1 MTTSKIGDDD
11 AIADAKPTAASGE
24 QHESVAPQS
33 GVEPHED
40 PPDGVEPPRP
50 TVYYTPIAD
59 DQVYVRR
66 AVEAVIRI
74 AVLSVIVVWCFRI
87 AEPFLA
93 PMLWGAVIAVA
104 IYPAHLRF
112 EALLGGRKT
121 LAAVLFALVS
131 LTLLIVPTVLLADSL
146 ATGMRRTAEAFRAG
160 ELQVPPPSESV
171 KGWPVIGARV
181 HEVWSQASVN
191 LREALLQFKPQ
202 LAEGGKWVLGALAST
217 GGAVLQFALST
228 IIAAVFLAQAK
239 PSARLVRAF
248 AIRLSP
254 TAGRDYAEGAEKTL
268 RSVAIGVLGVA
279 LLQGLLAGAGFL
291 AAGVPAAGLL
301 TLLCIILA
309 VVQIGVV
316 LVMIGVAVYLFA
328 TGDTTTAI
336 AFSAWTLVVAPV
348 DNILRPLLLGRG
360 TNVPMLVVFIGAIG
374 GFISSGLIGLFL
386 GGVVFTLGY
395 TLFKAW
401 VGLGGAQPVQ
411 ESASD
416 EPAFKTGA

>member
-1 MTTSKIGDDD
+1 MTTSKIGDDEEVAEAKTTVVRD
-11 AIADAKPTAASGE
+11 GGPGPADT
-24 QHESVAPQS
+24 
-33 GVEPHED
+33 VEP
-40 PPDGVEPPRP
+40 VESAEIPRP
-50 TVYYTPIAD
+50 TVYYTPIAE

-66 AVEAVIRI
+66 AVEATIRI
-74 AVLSVIVVWCFRI
+74 AVLAAIVVWCFRI
-87 AEPFLA
+87 AEPFIA

-104 IYPAHLRF
+104 IYPAYIRV
-112 EALLGGRKT
+112 EALLGGRRVLT
-121 LAAVLFALVS
+121 AVLFALVS
-131 LTLLIVPTVLLADSL
+131 LTLLIVPSVLLADSL
-146 ATGMRRTAEAFRAG
+146 ATGLRKTAEAFRAG
-160 ELQVPPPSESV
+160 ELHVPPPSDSV
-171 KGWPVIGARV
+171 KSWPVIGARV
-181 HEVWSQASVN
+181 HEVWLQASVN

-202 LAEGGKWVLGALAST
+202 LAEGGKWLIGALAST

-254 TAGRDYAEGAEKTL
+254 TDGRELAEAAERTL

-309 VVQIGVV
+309 VVQVGVV
-316 LVMIGVAVYLFA
+316 LVMVGVAIYLFA
-328 TGDTTTAI
+328 SGDTTTAI

-386 GGVVFTLGY
+386 GGVIFTLGY

-401 VGLGGAQPVQ
+401 VGLGPTAP
-411 ESASD
+411 AIAA
-416 EPAFKTGA
+416 EPAPAGDAGLP

>member
-1 MTTSKIGDDD
+1 MTTSKSGDD
-11 AIADAKPTAASGE
+11 S
-24 QHESVAPQS
+24 SVANAQATAEGGEPH
-33 GVEPHED
+33 GVEP
-40 PPDGVEPPRP
+40 PDGIDPPRP
-50 TVYYTPIAD
+50 TVYYTPIAE
-59 DQVYVRR
+59 DQIFVRR
-66 AVEAVIRI
+66 VVEAAIRL
-74 AVLSVIVVWCFRI
+74 AVLSAIVVWCFRI

-104 IYPAHLRF
+104 IYPAYVKV
-112 EALLGGRKT
+112 ETLLGGRRVLT
-121 LAAVLFALVS
+121 AVLFALVS
-131 LTLLIVPTVLLADSL
+131 LTLLIVPSVLLADSL
-146 ATGMRRTAEAFRAG
+146 ATGLRRTAEAFRAG

-171 KGWPVIGARV
+171 KSWPVIGPRV
-181 HEVWSQASVN
+181 HEVWTQASVN
-191 LREALLQFKPQ
+191 LREAALQFKPQ
-202 LAEGGKWVLGALAST
+202 LAEGGKWLIGALAST
-217 GGAVLQFALST
+217 GGAILQFALST

-254 TAGRDYAEGAEKTL
+254 TNGREHALSAERTL

-309 VVQIGVV
+309 VVQVGVV
-316 LVMIGVAVYLFA
+316 LIMIAVAVYLFA

-360 TNVPMLVVFIGAIG
+360 ANVPMLVVFIGAIG

-386 GGVVFTLGY
+386 GGVIFTLGY

-401 VGLGGAQPVQ
+401 VGLGPSATAASAPEA
-411 ESASD
+411 ESSA
-416 EPAFKTGA
+416 A

>member
-1 MTTSKIGDDD
+1 MTTSKNGDDTVTD
-11 AIADAKPTAASGE
+11 DKTTAAGADPDKTS
-24 QHESVAPQS
+24 
-33 GVEPHED
+33 EPA
-40 PPDGVEPPRP
+40 DGVDPPRP
-50 TVYYTPIAD
+50 TVYYTPIAK
-59 DQVYVRR
+59 DQVFIRR

-74 AVLSVIVVWCFRI
+74 AVLSVIVVWCYRI

-104 IYPAHLRF
+104 IYPVYVKL
-112 EALLGGRKT
+112 EALLGGRKVLT
-121 LAAVLFALVS
+121 AVLFAVVW
-131 LTLLIVPTVLLADSL
+131 LTLLIVPSVLLADSL
-146 ATGMRRTAEAFRAG
+146 ATGMRNTAQAFRAG
-160 ELQVPPPSESV
+160 ELQVPPPSDSV
-171 KGWPVIGARV
+171 KTWPVIGARV
-181 HEVWSQASVN
+181 HEVWTQASVN

-217 GGAVLQFALST
+217 GGAILQFALS
-228 IIAAVFLAQAK
+228 IIVAAVFLAQAK

-248 AIRLSP
+248 AVRLSP
-254 TAGRDYAEGAEKTL
+254 DSGREYAESAEKTL
-268 RSVAIGVLGVA
+268 RSVAVGVLGVA

-309 VVQIGVV
+309 VVQVGVV
-316 LVMIGVAVYLFA
+316 IIMVGVAIYLFA

-395 TLFKAW
+395 TMFKAW
-401 VGLGGAQPVQ
+401 VGLGGSELPSPPTPADAAKT
-411 ESASD
+411 SA
-416 EPAFKTGA
+416 T

>member
-1 MTTSKIGDDD
+1 MTTSKNGDDTV
-11 AIADAKPTAASGE
+11 ADSKATAESGE
-24 QHESVAPQS
+24 PADS
-33 GVEPHED
+33 EPAE
-40 PPDGVEPPRP
+40 GVEPPRP
-50 TVYYTPIAD
+50 TVYYTPIAK
-59 DQVYVRR
+59 DQVFVRR
-66 AVEAVIRI
+66 VVEASIRL
-74 AVLSVIVVWCFRI
+74 AVLSVIVVYCYRI
-87 AEPFLA
+87 LEPFLA
-93 PMLWGAVIAVA
+93 PLLWGAVIAVA
-104 IYPAHLRF
+104 IYPAHLRL
-112 EALLGGRKT
+112 EALLGGRKV

-131 LTLLIVPTVLLADSL
+131 LTALIVPTVLLADSL

-160 ELQVPPPSESV
+160 ELQVPPPSDSV
-171 KGWPVIGARV
+171 KSWPVIGARV
-181 HEVWSQASVN
+181 HEVWTQASLN

-202 LAEGGKWVLGALAST
+202 LAEGGKWLVGAVAST

-254 TAGRDYAEGAEKTL
+254 DQGREHAESAERTL

-279 LLQGLLAGAGFL
+279 LLQGVLAGAGFV

-309 VVQIGVV
+309 VVQVGVV
-316 LVMIGVAVYLFA
+316 LVMVGVAIYLFA

-336 AFSAWTLVVAPV
+336 VFSVWTLVVAPV
-348 DNILRPLLLGRG
+348 DNILRPILLGRG
-360 TNVPMLVVFIGAIG
+360 ANVPMLVVFIGAIG
-374 GFISSGLIGLFL
+374 GFISSGLIGLVL

-401 VGLGGAQPVQ
+401 VGLGPS
-411 ESASD
+411 ELPSP
-416 EPAFKTGA
+416 PAPATEAKTGAT

>member
-1 MTTSKIGDDD
+1 MTTSNSGDD
-11 AIADAKPTAASGE
+11 S
-24 QHESVAPQS
+24 SVASALTTAPS
-33 GVEPHED
+33 GGPNEPAED
-40 PPDGVEPPRP
+40 PEVEPPRP
-50 TVYYTPIAD
+50 TVYYTPIAE
-59 DQVYVRR
+59 DQVFVRR
-66 AVEAVIRI
+66 VVEATIRL

-93 PMLWGAVIAVA
+93 PMAWGAVIAVA
-104 IYPAHLRF
+104 IYPAHLRL
-112 EALLGGRKT
+112 EALLGGRRV
-121 LAAVLFALVS
+121 LAAVLFAVVS
-131 LTLLIVPTVLLADSL
+131 LTLLIVPSVLLADSL
-146 ATGMRRTAEAFRAG
+146 ATGMRKTAEAFRAG
-160 ELQVPPPSESV
+160 ELQVPPPSDSV
-171 KGWPVIGARV
+171 KTWPVVGARV
-181 HEVWSQASVN
+181 HEVWTQASVN
-191 LREALLQFKPQ
+191 LREAALQFKPQ
-202 LAEGGKWVLGALAST
+202 LAEGGKWLVGALAST
-217 GGAVLQFALST
+217 GGAILQFALST

-254 TAGRDYAEGAEKTL
+254 SSGREHALSAERTL

-279 LLQGLLAGAGFL
+279 LLQGLLAGAGFV

-309 VVQIGVV
+309 VVQVGVV

-328 TGDTTTAI
+328 TGDTTVAI

-401 VGLGGAQPVQ
+401 VGLGPSPPAATVTPEEGASTP
-411 ESASD
+411 
-416 EPAFKTGA
+416 